1 MPVGRVCVVRFPAG
15 HVVRHLLIV
24 GLQHGVVRA
33 IIHLLLQMGGRA
45 RCWHQ
50 LVQPILGLWRR
61 LAAQHL
67 LERGRLTLFHVWN
80 GWLVHHDHHLSSVHL
95 LVARLGASR
104 ADPVKRRLVRA
115 DFLCFGY
122 TYDIIVATFCY
133 SIACLFDAKLL
144 RQRHLAA
151 LVFWTHE
158 LQQSLGRPGAF
169 LFCYHFAR
177 CIILDASI
185 ALRRRCLLSWALL
198 LLVEGAASVF
208 LLHDL
213 RLTIESCSPPATR

>member
-1 MPVGRVCVVRFPAG
+1 MSMRRVCVVRFPAG

-24 GLQHGVVRA
+24 GLQHGVVRP
-33 IIHLLLQMGGRA
+33 IIHLLLQLGGRA

-50 LVQPILGLWRR
+50 LVKPILGLRRR

-104 ADPVKRRLVRA
+104 ADSVKRRLVRA

-122 TYDIIVATFCY
+122 TYDIIVAAFCY
-133 SIACLFDAKLL
+133 SIAGLFDAELL
-144 RQRHLAA
+144 RQRHLAS
-151 LVFWTHE
+151 LIFWTHE

-169 LFCYHFAR
+169 LFCYHLAR
-177 CIILDASI
+177 GIILDASI

-198 LLVEGAASVF
+198 LLVERAASVF
-208 LLHDL
+208 LLLNL